1 MKIGFVY
8 DDSLDRPD
16 GVTQYV
22 LRVGEWLS
30 AQGHEVHYLVG
41 QTERT
46 DIPYIHSL
54 SRNFKVR
61 FNGNRLTV
69 PLPASGK
76 KIKALLG
83 HEQFDVL
90 HVQVP
95 YSPLMAGKVIKAA
108 PATTAVVGTF
118 HIAPHS
124 GLVSLATRLLA
135 LWSRSSLK
143 RFDHLVSVSSAAS
156 EFAQKTYGVATPVLP
171 NVVDYQHFAA
181 GKPLAKY
188 NDDTLTILFLGRL
201 VARKGCLTLLQA
213 IAQLQSRSVKLPSYR
228 VVVCGGGPLQAQLT
242 EYVRANSLQDIV
254 EFAGRIS
261 EEDKPHY
268 YASADIAAF
277 PSSGGES
284 FGIVLIEAM
293 ANGRTAVLGGDNPG
307 YHTVLGANPDLLF
320 TPTNATELADKLE
333 QLLTSDAARTAAAAW
348 GKHEAEQYD
357 VQRVGQKLV
366 DMYKQFAPN
375 SRNG

>member
-30 AQGHEVHYLVG
+30 AEGHEVHYLVG

-46 DIPYIHSL
+46 DIPNVHSL

-76 KIKALLG
+76 RIRQLLTR
-83 HEQFDVL
+83 EQFDVL

-108 PATTAVVGTF
+108 PPTTAVVGTF

-124 GLVSLATRLLA
+124 GLVSVATRLLA

-143 RFDHLVSVSSAAS
+143 RFNHLVSVSTAAS
-156 EFAQKTYGVATPVLP
+156 DFAHKTYGVSTPVLP
-171 NVVDYQHFAA
+171 NVVDYQYFAA
-181 GKPLAKY
+181 GKPLKQY
-188 NDDTLTILFLGRL
+188 DDNKLTILFLGRL

-213 IAQLQSRSVKLPSYR
+213 VAALRARNAALPPFR
-228 VVVCGGGPLQAQLT
+228 VVVCGGGPLDAQLK
-242 EYVRANSLQDIV
+242 EYVAGHALQEVV

-293 ANGRTAVLGGDNPG
+293 SNGRTAVLGGDNPG
-307 YHTVLGANPDLLF
+307 YHTVLGGNPSLLF
-320 TPTNATELADKLE
+320 EPTNTTQLADKLE
-333 QLLTSDAARTAAAAW
+333 RLLTDSQERARAAEW
-348 GKHEAEQYD
+348 GQHEAEQYD
-357 VQRVGQKLV
+357 IRRVGQKLV
-366 DMYKQFAPN
+366 AMYKQFAPN